1 MSKNQ
6 WEKRVEVFHYV
17 YSTLMSDVK
26 DKDIIKN
33 AFEQFTFSAD
43 QMKIIEYYANNKQ
56 EIINLISTRLQ
67 NNWTWERIFAV
78 TQAILITSY
87 SESQA
92 LTIDKKIVIDQALI
106 TADKY
111 CEPNE
116 KKFINAILDK
126 IIK

>member
-1 MSKNQ
+1 MPKNQ

-17 YSTLMSDVK
+17 YSTLISDINNK
-26 DKDIIKN
+26 HIIKK

-56 EIINLISTRLQ
+56 NIIDLISSKLQ
-67 NNWTWERIFAV
+67 NNWTWERISIV
-78 TQAILITSY
+78 TQAILIASY

-92 LTIDKKIVIDQALI
+92 LIIDKKVIIDQALI
-106 TADKY
+106 TANKY
-111 CEPNE
+111 CEPNQ
-116 KKFINAILDK
+116 KNFINAILDK

>member
-17 YSTLMSDVK
+17 YSTLMSNVK
-26 DKDIIKN
+26 HKDIIKN

-56 EIINLISTRLQ
+56 EIINLISTKLQ
-67 NNWTWERIFAV
+67 NNWTWERVSVV

-106 TADKY
+106 TASKY